1 MSAIDEYVSCL
12 RQNGDGNNR
21 FLHLFCESI
30 THSFK
35 NMCEY
40 SVSLA
45 RRTNHEQMV
54 IYMH

>member
-12 RQNGDGNNR
+12 RQNGDENNR